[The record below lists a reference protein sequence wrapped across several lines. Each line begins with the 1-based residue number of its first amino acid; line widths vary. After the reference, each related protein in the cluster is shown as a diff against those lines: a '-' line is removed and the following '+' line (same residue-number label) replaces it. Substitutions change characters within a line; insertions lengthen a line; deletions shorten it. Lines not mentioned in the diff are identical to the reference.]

1 MKKFETLTSW
11 AATLPQPNIDTD
23 QIIPASHLKTVKREG
38 LGRFAF
44 EAARYDK
51 KGEPNPDF
59 IFNQP
64 KFAKAEILISGPNF
78 GCGSSREHAVWALA
92 DMGIRAIISE
102 QFADIF
108 ATNAPKNGMLLI
120 TLSKDG
126 IEELM
131 RHAKTRQVRIDLP
144 NQTVEIEGTPKKIPF
159 EIDPFDKKCLLEGLD
174 QIALTLEQNAE
185 ISAYEARW
193 KKKTPWLFHD

>member
-1 MKKFETLTSW
+1 MKKFESLTSW

-44 EAARYDK
+44 EASRYDK

-92 DMGIRAIISE
+92 DIGIRVIISE

-120 TLSKDG
+120 TLSRDE

-144 NQTVEIEGTPKKIPF
+144 NQTVEIEGGRLRISF

-185 ISAYEARW
+185 ISAYEARR

>member
-44 EAARYDK
+44 EASRYDK

-64 KFAKAEILISGPNF
+64 KFVKAEILISGPNF

-108 ATNAPKNGMLLI
+108 ASNAPKNGMLLI
-120 TLSKDG
+120 TLSRDE
-126 IEELM
+126 IAELM
-131 RHAKTRQVRIDLP
+131 QNTKTKQVRIDLP
-144 NQTVEIEGTPKKIPF
+144 SQTLEIEGDPLRISF

-174 QIALTLEQNAE
+174 QVALTVEQNAE

-193 KKKTPWLFHD
+193 KKKTPWLFYD

>member
-1 MKKFETLTSW
+1 MKKFEILTSW
-11 AATLPQPNIDTD
+11 AATLPQANIDTD
-23 QIIPASHLKTVKREG
+23 QIIPAGHLKTVKREG

-44 EAARYDK
+44 EATRYDK
-51 KGEPNPDF
+51 KGQPNPDF

-64 KFAKAEILISGPNF
+64 PFDKAKILIAGTNF

-108 ATNAPKNGMLLI
+108 ASNAHKNGMLLI
-120 TLSKDG
+120 TFGKAE
-126 IEELM
+126 IAKLM
-131 RHAKTRQVRIDLP
+131 KYAKTKQIAIDLSD
-144 NQTVEIEGTPKKIPF
+144 QLVEIEGTQVKIPF

-174 QIALTLEQNAE
+174 QISLTLFQENE
-185 ISAYEARW
+185 ISTYEARW
-193 KKKTPWLFHD
+193 KKKTPWLFHE

>member
-44 EAARYDK
+44 EASRYDK

-64 KFAKAEILISGPNF
+64 KFVKAEILIAGSNF

-131 RHAKTRQVRIDLP
+131 RHAKTRQVKINLP
-144 NQTVEIEGTPKKIPF
+144 NQTVEIEGTPKKILF